1 MKLTLMALG
10 GYKYYLVD
18 EKNSSTTPYFM
29 KFMLPSPDSFHP
41 KPKSPPPS
49 STTTQTPEYE
59 MTVIC
64 INFLHVEEV
73 VNLWLDS
80 VKILSDLSQ
89 IRPLEISK
97 NSLFCLKVCLS
108 FSSLI

>member
-10 GYKYYLVD
+10 GYKYYLD
-18 EKNSSTTPYFM
+18 EKNSSPSAAHFV
-29 KFMLPSPDSFHP
+29 KFTLPSPESFSTSS
-41 KPKSPPPS
+41 KQPPPS
-49 STTTQTPEYE
+49 GAGGSGVEYE

-64 INFLHVEEV
+64 INFLHVKEV

-89 IRPLEISK
+89 MRPLEVSK
-97 NSLFCLKVCLS
+97 NAIFCLKVTD
-108 FSSLI
+108 